1 MTDTQFFQCM
11 GRIKEGDKNA
21 LKDIYEAYM
30 PYLYSYV
37 FQMIKSR
44 ENAEDII
51 SDFFL
56 KLWKLADDYE
66 PKKGHK
72 SWMIQ
77 IVRNMTI
84 DFLRKHKREDL
95 TDFSSEDSY
104 EEERGYGK
112 AASAMAKEAANGT
125 EEEKIISDLSFTEAL
140 ETLKESERQIVHLKI
155 AGELTFKEIGQ
166 LLQLPMGT
174 VTWKYQNA
182 IKKLRRCGYYE

>member
-1 MTDTQFFQCM
+1 MTDTQFWECM
-11 GRIKEGDKNA
+11 EQMRQGEKEA
-21 LKDIYEAYM
+21 LKAVYEAYM

-37 FQMIKSR
+37 LQMIKSR

-56 KLWKLADDYE
+56 KLWGLADDYE

-72 SWMIQ
+72 SWLIQ

-84 DFLRKHKREDL
+84 DFIRKHKKEAL
-95 TDFSSEDSY
+95 TDFSAEDSY

-112 AASAMAKEAANGT
+112 TAQAMTKDGGQENQ
-125 EEEKIISDLSFTEAL
+125 EEQIVSRLSFQEAL
-140 ETLKESERQIVHLKI
+140 SSLKESEQQIIHLKI
-155 AGELTFKEIGQ
+155 AGELTFKEIGE
-166 LLQLPMGT
+166 LLQMPMGT

>member
-1 MTDTQFFQCM
+1 MTDTQFWECM
-11 GRIKEGDKNA
+11 SRIKQGDKNA

-37 FQMIKSR
+37 LQMIKNR

-56 KLWKLADDYE
+56 KLWGLADRYE
-66 PKKGHK
+66 PKGGHK
-72 SWMIQ
+72 SWLIQ

-84 DFLRKHKREDL
+84 DFMRKHKREDL

-104 EEERGYGK
+104 DEEKGYGK
-112 AASAMAKEAANGT
+112 VAQMAAKEGETA
-125 EEEKIISDLSFTEAL
+125 EEQAVSNLSFVEAL
-140 ETLKESERQIVHLKI
+140 RTLKESEQQIDHLKI
-155 AGELTFKEIGQ
+155 AGELTFKEIGE
-166 LLQLPMGT
+166 LLQIPIGT
-174 VTWKYQNA
+174 VTWKYQSA